1 MTDYRQ
7 HPSVVAHWHDGAFQP
22 LPEALDAPDTIW
34 FALPPEPD
42 TEQMWEG
49 LRGRVEADGTA
60 TVLAVPAFLYD
71 INFGDRV
78 NVMRSAED
86 AVVATGL
93 DHDASNFTFRIM
105 LKTDDPDAWQP
116 LATELAQLGCI
127 LDVMSPRFFAVSC
140 NEALSQVVADKL
152 FTLQNN
158 DELHYETGR
167 TKLPEPKQA

>member
-1 MTDYRQ
+1 
-7 HPSVVAHWHDGAFQP
+7 
-22 LPEALDAPDTIW
+22 
-34 FALPPEPD
+34 
-42 TEQMWEG
+42 MWEG
-49 LRGRVEADGTA
+49 LRGRVEANGTA
-60 TVLAVPAFLYD
+60 TVLAVPAYLYD

-78 NVMRSAED
+78 KVMHSEED

-140 NEALSQVVADKL
+140 NEALSQLVADKL
-152 FTLQNN
+152 FTMQNS

-167 TKLPEPKQA
+167 TQLPEQKQA